1 MSQGSCQ
8 GLSSGCHWDGRDEK
22 EGCAKVWA
30 TRRDGMAVMNKLIEA
45 PIFQRDG
52 ESVTLDLC
60 YTGGFQLDTG
70 DKLTMVQFSF
80 EIQRGKTECKG
91 CSDK

>member
-1 MSQGSCQ
+1 M
-8 GLSSGCHWDGRDEK
+8 
-22 EGCAKVWA
+22 VA
-30 TRRDGMAVMNKLIEA
+30 TKKKAAPEYGQLEDGMAVMNKLIEG
-45 PIFQRDG
+45 PYFQRDG

-70 DKLTMVQFSF
+70 DKLTPVQFSV